1 MKKLWLPL
9 LCNEET
15 FLSNNVGGNFMPGSE
30 VYKAFTDKGKAR
42 DFAKD
47 LAMRN
52 VGGKVILFEAIMVVE
67 PRRVEF
73 AEKAYN
79 EGGELVV

>member
-9 LCNEET
+9 LCNNET
-15 FLSNNVGGNFMPGSE
+15 YVGNNAGGSFMPGAE

-42 DFAKD
+42 DHAKD
-47 LAMRN
+47 LAMQN
-52 VGGKVILFEAIMVVE
+52 VGGKVILFEAVMVVE